1 MAVTMILE
9 LPSVPEPQCAITP
22 RLLIA
27 DLPLA
32 NLVYIAPQI
41 EPAASHGGDI
51 DDGEPTW
58 EDAAWQ

>member
-9 LPSVPEPQCAITP
+9 LPNSREPQSAITP
-22 RLLIA
+22 LFLIA
-27 DLPLA
+27 DLPLDH
-32 NLVYIAPQI
+32 LVQVAPPI
-41 EPAASHGGDI
+41 EWSASNCLDV